1 MPDGYFE
8 GREVLFE
15 LTAVGGAVRVVAI
28 DAATGIEVSI
38 MGPVTAP
45 RSELQRIALQKL
57 ERRLSRSGEAGKP

>member
-1 MPDGYFE
+1 MPE
-8 GREVLFE
+8 SESSREVLFE

-38 MGPVTAP
+38 MGPLTAP

-57 ERRLSRSGEAGKP
+57 ERRLSKAGEAGRP